1 MISSEKKVA
10 NRVFKLIPA
19 EVESVVREGGGGE
32 EGSESSSQ
40 VQAQ

>member
-1 MISSEKKVA
+1 MISSKKKEA
-10 NRVFKLIPA
+10 SWVFKLIPA

-40 VQAQ
+40 VQDQ